1 MKQKLT
7 AWIILLGVVFSLGA
21 VYAQPIDAQMQK
33 IADPIMDNI
42 LTAMKNNDYTAYCRD
57 FDETMKNTVTPEKF
71 RQSNENIKLGL
82 GDYQSRDF
90 GMVMK
95 QAPYTIVIWKGHFSK
110 RSGDVMIKLVLTQLN
125 GIWKVS
131 GLWFS

>member
-1 MKQKLT
+1 MKRKLT
-7 AWIILLGVVFSLGA
+7 AWIILLGLVFSLGA
-21 VYAQPIDAQMQK
+21 VYAQPTDAQIQK